1 MVLEDKNDATLQ
13 GFRKGHWCTLPL
25 SQNFTM
31 TKRFYKE
38 NQLWYIDLPEFLEAG
53 LGNKNNLLMVD
64 GADEF
69 LDRISN
75 WGTEVWI
82 SVDTE
87 PFAEADYSLISHAFG
102 KNQALLDQVGHAPVG
117 YGMYYSVPEMNGHTL
132 WLCPVTEYVFQ
143 GVYPRQIWV
152 KVLQK
157 GGAQN

>member
-1 MVLEDKNDATLQ
+1 
-13 GFRKGHWCTLPL
+13 
-25 SQNFTM
+25 M

-69 LDRISN
+69 LDRVSN
-75 WGTEVWI
+75 WGNEVWI

-87 PFAEADYSLISHAFG
+87 PFAEADYSLISHAYG

-143 GVYPRQIWV
+143 GGYPERIWV
-152 KVLQK
+152 KVL
-157 GGAQN
+157 G